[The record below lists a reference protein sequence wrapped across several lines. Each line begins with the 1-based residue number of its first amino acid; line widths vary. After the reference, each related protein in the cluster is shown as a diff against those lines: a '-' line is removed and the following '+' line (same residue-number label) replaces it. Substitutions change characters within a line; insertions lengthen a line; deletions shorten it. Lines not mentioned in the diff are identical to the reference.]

1 MNGHSNLL
9 EVAFSFGR
17 PGEILVCKLEGTSFW
32 EKTPGAYFVSHCFT
46 LPEGNCNDCIRE
58 NDRSVEGKL

>member
-1 MNGHSNLL
+1 MDTQIYLGLL
-9 EVAFSFGR
+9 FLLICR

-32 EKTPGAYFVSHCFT
+32 EKTPGAYLVSHCFT
-46 LPEGNCNDCIRE
+46 LPEGNCNDCIRK